1 MSVFKKFQ
9 QSRAGQA
16 GKVDYVFLGLTAAI
30 VVLGLV
36 FLTSASSVIAFQKWG
51 DSYHLIKRQLLFG
64 LLPGFVLA
72 FVLARVPYERLRRL
86 ALPALVCS
94 FALLVLVFLPGLGAS
109 YGGARRWLR
118 LGAFLLQPA
127 ELVKLGFLV
136 YLAAWLER
144 LGPEVRS
151 FTRGFVPFVLTL
163 GAVLSLIVLQP
174 DIGTMTVV
182 AVSSVVVFFVAGSRA
197 SHLALFA
204 LGGGALLW
212 LVLTFAPYR
221 AQRLT
226 VFLHPEL
233 DPQGIG
239 YHVNQALLAVG
250 SGGWFG
256 VGLGYSRQK
265 YAYLPE
271 VTSDSVFAIMA
282 EEIGFVF
289 TFGFLVLVAAFLF
302 RGFRIAA
309 RAPDPFGRYL
319 ATGIVVWLGW
329 QTCINVASMLSLL
342 PLTGVPLPFVS
353 AGGTALA
360 TSLAGIGI
368 LLSISRVGRSAS

>member
-151 FTRGFVPFVLTL
+151 FTRGFVPFVFTL